1 MSSLSEMLLL
11 TPFLFVLFLN
21 RINSLLKKRRHSD
34 YLFLFSISI
43 LRIMIIISLYII
55 SAALLFDIFNGG
67 FNKVM
72 EIMMMAGL
80 LILFVGI
87 LIPFFFLQQ
96 IEITDTVVTMN
107 NDTVSWGLKK
117 FSNQKE
123 CVCYIRIYFHNRED
137 RLYMVINLKNLSRL
151 WKRKINITSETLFP
165 STNRERRLIDI
176 LDFNKKDS
184 TLNFLSKGFKVAIG
198 IVISMMFLSIIVNS

>member
-87 LIPFFFLQQ
+87 LIPFFFF
-96 IEITDTVVTMN
+96 
-107 NDTVSWGLKK
+107 SKLK
-117 FSNQKE
+117 
-123 CVCYIRIYFHNRED
+123 
-137 RLYMVINLKNLSRL
+137 
-151 WKRKINITSETLFP
+151 
-165 STNRERRLIDI
+165 
-176 LDFNKKDS
+176 
-184 TLNFLSKGFKVAIG
+184 
-198 IVISMMFLSIIVNS
+198 